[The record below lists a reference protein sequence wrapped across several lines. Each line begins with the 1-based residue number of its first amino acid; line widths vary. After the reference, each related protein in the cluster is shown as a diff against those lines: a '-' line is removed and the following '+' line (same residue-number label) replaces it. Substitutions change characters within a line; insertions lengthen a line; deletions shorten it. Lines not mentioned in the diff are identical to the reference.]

1 MYIGLNSEEGKR
13 IPDREAFSYACERCF
28 YGGQEEQS
36 VFMELAKRC
45 MDIEEFVE
53 ELVEWYYSGNWLY
66 DASDNK
72 KAGWII
78 RFSDK
83 SLRAFYGTYKDAVVS
98 AREEAAPKGL
108 GFEVV

>member
-72 KAGWII
+72 ES
-78 RFSDK
+78 RMD
-83 SLRAFYGTYKDAVVS
+83 
-98 AREEAAPKGL
+98 L
-108 GFEVV
+108 GFQTKASGLFMGHTRMQ